1 MRYGTRQLLI
11 DGELVDAESG
21 KSFACI
27 NPATGKV
34 IAEVAEADAP
44 DIDKAVASARRAF
57 EEQWRDMGA
66 PDRGGILRKV
76 ADLLRERVDELA
88 MMETLD
94 NGKPLGDSTAGDIP
108 GAASFFD
115 FYAGATDKIHGDTV
129 PFPGFLN
136 YTVREPL
143 GVVGAIVPWNYPL
156 CLAAIKCAPALACG
170 NAVVL
175 KPAEQTPLTAL
186 ELGKICLDAGMP
198 PGVLNV
204 VAGFGPT
211 AGAALARHTDVNKVT
226 FTGSSEVGHKILEMS
241 ASNLKRTV
249 LELGGKTANIV
260 FADADWDAALNSAAK
275 TIFLNQGQ
283 ICTAGS
289 RLLIEQSIKDEFV
302 AQLVAKAERLK
313 VGDPLKPD
321 TKMGAIVSREQLDNI
336 KTYIELGKEA
346 GATLLTGGREPDD
359 PELAGGYFMLPTVFD
374 DVDNSMRI
382 AQEEIFGP
390 VLCVITFDDEDDAI
404 AKANDVK
411 YGLASALW
419 TKDITKAH
427 RVCSQLESGIV
438 WVNVTNVVG
447 PQSPYCGY
455 KASGLGHESG
465 MDALETFTRLKSV
478 WVNLSDEP
486 HPWPDA

>member
-1 MRYGTRQLLI
+1 VTYGKRELLI
-11 DGELVDAESG
+11 NGELVPAESG
-21 KSFACI
+21 KTFECI
-27 NPATGKV
+27 NPATGDV
-34 IAEVAEADAP
+34 IAEVAEGDAP
-44 DIDKAVASARRAF
+44 DIDKAVAAARGAF
-57 EEQWRDMGA
+57 EEQWRDMDA
-66 PDRGGILRKV
+66 AERGGLLRKV
-76 ADLLRERVDELA
+76 ADLIRERVDDLA

-129 PFPGFLN
+129 PFSGFFN

-143 GVVGAIVPWNYPL
+143 GVVGAIVPWNFPL
-156 CLAAIKCAPALACG
+156 ALAAIKCAPALACG
-170 NAVVL
+170 NTVVL

-186 ELGKICLDAGMP
+186 ELGKICLDAGIP

-204 VAGFGPT
+204 VTGFGPT
-211 AGAALARHTDVNKVT
+211 AGAALARHAGVDKVT
-226 FTGSSEVGHKILEMS
+226 FTGSSEVGHSILEMS
-241 ASNLKRTV
+241 AGNLKRTV

-260 FADADWDAALNSAAK
+260 FADADWDAALSSALK

-289 RLLIEQSIKDEFV
+289 RLLIEESIKDEFV
-302 AQLVAKAERLK
+302 QQLVAKAERLK
-313 VGDPLKPD
+313 VGDPLQPG
-321 TKMGAIVSREQLDNI
+321 TKMGAIVSKEQFDKI
-336 KTYIELGKEA
+336 KMYIELGKEA
-346 GATLLTGGREPDD
+346 GATLLTGGGEPDD
-359 PELAGGYFMLPTVFD
+359 PDLAGGYFMLPTIFD

-390 VLCVITFDDEDDAI
+390 VLCVITFKDEDDAI
-404 AKANDVK
+404 AKANDVE
-411 YGLASALW
+411 YGLAGAVW
-419 TKDITKAH
+419 TKDITRAH
-427 RVCSQLESGIV
+427 RVANQLESGIV
-438 WVNVTNVVG
+438 WINVTNVVG

>member
-1 MRYGTRQLLI
+1 MTYGNRQLLI
-11 DGELVDAESG
+11 DGRLVDAESG
-21 KSFACI
+21 KTCPSI
-27 NPATGKV
+27 NPATGDV
-34 IAEVAEADAP
+34 IAEVAEGDAP
-44 DIDKAVASARRAF
+44 EIDNAVAAARRAF
-57 EEQWRDMGA
+57 EEHWRDMPATERGA
-66 PDRGGILRKV
+66 LLRKV
-76 ADLLRERVDELA
+76 AELISERGDDLAL
-88 MMETLD
+88 METLD
-94 NGKPLGDSTAGDIP
+94 QGKPLEDSRTGDIV
-108 GAASFFD
+108 GAAAYFD
-115 FYAGATDKIHGDTV
+115 FYAGAADKIHGDTV
-129 PFPGFLN
+129 PFAGFFN

-156 CLAAIKCAPALACG
+156 ALAAIKCAPALACG
-170 NAVVL
+170 NTVVL

-186 ELGKICLDAGMP
+186 ELGKICLDAGLP
-198 PGVLNV
+198 PGVVNV
-204 VAGFGPT
+204 VTGFGPT
-211 AGAALARHTDVNKVT
+211 AGAALARHAGVDKVT

-241 ASNLKRTV
+241 AGNLKRTV

-260 FADADWDAALNSAAK
+260 FADADLDAALNSAVR

-289 RLLIEQSIKDEFV
+289 RLLIDESIKDDFV
-302 AQLVAKAERLK
+302 ARLVAKAERLK

-321 TKMGAIVSREQLDNI
+321 TKMGAIVSEEQLEKI
-336 KTYIELGKEA
+336 KLYIKLGKEA
-346 GATLLTGGREPDD
+346 GATLLTGGRGPDD
-359 PELAGGYFMLPTVFD
+359 PDLAAGYFMLPTVFD

-390 VLCVITFDDEDDAI
+390 VLSVITFTDEDDAI
-404 AKANDVK
+404 AKANAVK

-419 TKDITKAH
+419 TKDITRAH
-427 RVCSQLESGIV
+427 RVADQLESGIV
-438 WVNVTNVVG
+438 WINVTNVVG

-486 HPWPDA
+486 HPWADT

>member
-1 MRYGTRQLLI
+1 MTQEKCQLLI

-21 KSFACI
+21 KTFQCI
-27 NPATGKV
+27 NPANGDV
-34 IAEVAEADAP
+34 LALIAEGDAP
-44 DIDKAVASARRAF
+44 DIDKAVNAARRAF
-57 EEQWRDMGA
+57 EQHWRDMDVGE
-66 PDRGGILRKV
+66 RGQLLRKV
-76 ADLLRERVDELA
+76 ADLLRERLDDLA
-88 MMETLD
+88 LLETLD
-94 NGKPLGDSTAGDIP
+94 NGKPLADSKAGDIP
-108 GAASFFD
+108 GAAAYFD
-115 FYAGATDKIHGDTV
+115 FYAGAVDKIHGDTV
-129 PFPGFLN
+129 PFPGFFN

-156 CLAAIKCAPALACG
+156 ALAAIKCAPALACG
-170 NAVVL
+170 NTVVL

-186 ELGKICLDAGMP
+186 ELGKICLEAGLP

-204 VAGFGPT
+204 VTGFGPT
-211 AGAALARHTDVNKVT
+211 AGAALARHTGVDKVT

-241 ASNLKRTV
+241 AANLKRTV

-260 FADADWDAALNSAAK
+260 FADANWDAALNSAVR

-289 RLLIEQSIKDEFV
+289 RLLIEESIKDEFV
-302 AQLVAKAERLK
+302 GQLVAKAERLK

-321 TKMGAIVSREQLDNI
+321 TKMGAIVSKEQLDRI
-336 KTYIELGKEA
+336 KMYIELGKEA

-390 VLCVITFDDEDDAI
+390 VLCVITFEDEDDAI

-427 RVCSQLESGIV
+427 RVSRQLESGIV

-465 MDALETFTRLKSV
+465 MDAIETFTRLKSV

-486 HPWPDA
+486 HPWADM